1 VKMYFR
7 SFKVP
12 FFALLAAAL
21 IVSFGRN
28 LSVPTFV
35 SHEASILHLPLL
47 SWWKDIPLIFSRHF
61 LMFSEG
67 QFRPLSYAILAAV
80 RTFVGADRA
89 SFWHIWLLAFHW
101 LNAVLLFFLAAR
113 FTERPAPA
121 FFAGASFCLHP
132 LASVVVNDISY
143 FHYVLGLSL
152 YLGAS
157 LSYLSFAGTRGRGAY
172 IAALALFVSGTFTSK
187 VVFTLPLVLAAYEL
201 LYLRSGPKEALMRLL
216 PFVGISL
223 AISPLWWFYKPHPL
237 YYKYIE
243 FPPEAGWYSFFS
255 VVGATGRYAE
265 GLLLGL
271 GFPSVLHEAVGRI
284 LKFPHPRFLAW
295 GLVDAGV
302 LLAGIWL
309 LRRGIWAGLGAVIA
323 FCSML
328 PFASTAW
335 NGVEEY
341 ISWAYLYFPLAGFS
355 VAFGGATDALLSS
368 PRRFVRIVGSA
379 AFCLIVLYYEVRQAT
394 VNFAYRSDVS
404 YWRRVLHLTPRSRIA
419 SLELGKAYL
428 RRGMEDRALGLLFS
442 PSVRQLREPCL
453 IMTRYYCDKGDYLAA
468 AVHLRMTSGE
478 EPGLQF
484 QRSEMAGAEL
494 FYAAG
499 ALDYAESALGRTLM
513 ANPYNT
519 VAMELLTE
527 IWLLKGYVKAA
538 GKLASWAEGIAPGD
552 PHTVRMRR
560 ELETYR
566 SSASAPPVIHPPE
579 PSWLRYV
586 VQGRRGP
593 SLREAIVRLSESR
606 REDPVIQMEAGICL
620 VMEGRPEDALAKFS
634 FVTETLPNFAYGWA
648 LRCWAATKAG
658 DLSQAEYAGE
668 RALELEPRNPTVHR
682 VLGYLYS
689 STAGSPGSPNY
700 GERMERAIRHYRL
713 ALRIEPNHAGTY
725 NDLGNVLRRLGRLD
739 EAIACYRKALKIRHD
754 FAQAHNNLGIALAR
768 KGRLDEAIAHYRKA
782 LELMPDF
789 AEAYNNLGAALAEK
803 GDMDGA
809 IHNFRQALKVKPEF
823 PGALYNLVMAL
834 MGQRKFGEAIE
845 VLRDRLTR
853 RPDDIG
859 AAMDLAR
866 ILTICPDPKLRNVE
880 EAVRLAEDVCRR
892 TGYRNPRALV
902 TLADA
907 YAESGRLEEAIRLAR
922 QALRTAT
929 WSGQEKLR
937 AKVEAKLRNYLKLRS
952 EGKR

>member
-1 VKMYFR
+1 MKM
-7 SFKVP
+7 SFSKFP

-21 IVSFGRN
+21 LVSFARN
-28 LSVPTFV
+28 LSAPAFV

-47 SWWKDIPLIFSRHF
+47 SWWKDIPLVFSRDF
-61 LMFSEG
+61 LAFSEG

-101 LNAVLLFFLAAR
+101 LNAVLLSFLVVR
-113 FTERPAPA
+113 FTQRPAPA
-121 FFAGASFCLHP
+121 VFAGASFCLHP
-132 LASVVVNDISY
+132 LASILVNDISY
-143 FHYVLGLSL
+143 FHYVLGLSF
-152 YLGAS
+152 YLGAW
-157 LSYLSFAGTRGRGAY
+157 LSYSSFAGARGRRAY
-172 IAALALFVSGTFTSK
+172 IASLVLFVLGTFTSK

-201 LYLRSGPKEALMRLL
+201 LYLRSGPKEVLMRLL

-243 FPPEAGWYSFFS
+243 FPPKAGWYSFFS
-255 VVGATGRYAE
+255 VVGATGRCAE

-284 LKFPHPRFLAW
+284 LNFPHPRFLVW
-295 GLVDAGV
+295 GSVDVGV
-302 LLAGIWL
+302 LLAGMWL
-309 LRRGIWAGLGAVIA
+309 LRRGTWAGLGVVIA
-323 FCSML
+323 FCSLL

-335 NGVEEY
+335 NGVEKY

-355 VAFGGATDALLSS
+355 VAFGGATDAVLSS
-368 PRRFVRIVGSA
+368 PGRFVRIVGSA
-379 AFCLIVLYYEVRQAT
+379 ALCSIVLYYQVRQAT
-394 VNFAYRSDVS
+394 VNLAYRSDVS
-404 YWRRVLHLTPRSRIA
+404 YWRRALHLTPKGRIA

-428 RRGMEDRALGLLFS
+428 RLGMEDRALGLLFS
-442 PSVRQLREPCL
+442 PSVRQLRDPCL
-453 IMTRYYCDKGDYLAA
+453 IMTRYYSDKGDYLAA

-499 ALDYAESALGRTLM
+499 ALDYAESALGRVLM

-519 VAMELLTE
+519 AAMELLSE

-538 GKLASWAEGIAPGD
+538 GRLASWAERIAPEG
-552 PHTVRMRR
+552 PHTVRMRKK
-560 ELETYR
+560 LKTYR
-566 SSASAPPVIHPPE
+566 SSAGAPPVIHPPK

-586 VQGRRGP
+586 VQGRRDP

-606 REDPVIQMEAGICL
+606 GEDPVIQMEAGICL
-620 VMEGRPEDALAKFS
+620 VMEGRPEDALRKFS
-634 FVTETLPNFAYGWA
+634 FVTGTLPNFAYGWA
-648 LRCWAATKAG
+648 LRCWAAAKAG
-658 DLSQAEYAGE
+658 NLSQAEYAGE
-668 RALELEPRNPTVHR
+668 RALELEPDSPTVHR

-689 STAGSPGSPNY
+689 STAGSPNY
-700 GERMERAIRHYRL
+700 EERMEKAIRHYRL
-713 ALRIEPNHAGTY
+713 ALGIEPNHAGTY

-754 FAQAHNNLGIALAR
+754 FAQAHNNLGIALAH
-768 KGRLDEAIAHYRKA
+768 KGRLDEAIAHYLEA

-789 AEAYNNLGAALAEK
+789 AEAYNNLGVALAEK

-809 IHNFRQALKVKPEF
+809 IHNFRQALKVKSGL

-834 MGQRKFGEAIE
+834 IARGKFGEAVE

-880 EAVRLAEDVCRR
+880 EAVQLAEDVCRR
-892 TGYRNPRALV
+892 TRYRDPRALV

-907 YAESGRLEEAIRLAR
+907 YAESDRLDEAVATAKL
-922 QALRTAT
+922 ALRIAT
-929 WSGQEKLR
+929 LSGEEDLR
-937 AKVEAKLRNYLKLRS
+937 AKVEERLRRYFKLRRR
-952 EGKR
+952 GGR